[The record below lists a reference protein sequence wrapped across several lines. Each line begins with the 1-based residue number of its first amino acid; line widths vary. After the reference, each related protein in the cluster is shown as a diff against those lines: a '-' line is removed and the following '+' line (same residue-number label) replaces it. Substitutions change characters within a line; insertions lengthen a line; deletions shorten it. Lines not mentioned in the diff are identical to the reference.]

1 MSVLGGLACKKN
13 EHLCIILMNYGRK
26 LSKITS
32 ICKKNKVFCSLLENL
47 LNSKKSS
54 TFARFFVLIC
64 GESPN
69 LK

>member
-32 ICKKNKVFCSLLENL
+32 ICKKNKVFCSKIC
-47 LNSKKSS
+47 SIQKKVVPLRDFS
-54 TFARFFVLIC
+54 C
-64 GESPN
+64 
-69 LK
+69 